1 MDFYSLSDKAI
12 AQELGNRLRRVRLQK
27 NVTQQYLA
35 EATTLSLNTIKSLE
49 AGRGK
54 LDTIIAVLREL
65 GGALDQLDNLI
76 PEETV
81 ISPLH
86 LASMQGKAHER
97 ASGLRH
103 SFAVGNKSRDSAGN
117 W

>member
-12 AQELGNRLRRVRLQK
+12 EAELGRRLKSLRLRKNITQK
-27 NVTQQYLA
+27 ALA

-54 LDTIIAVLREL
+54 LTSLIAVLREL
-65 GGALDQLDNLI
+65 GALDQLD
-76 PEETV
+76 TF
-81 ISPLH
+81 SPLPTVSPIQ
-86 LASMQGKAHER
+86 LAKRRGKERQR
-97 ASGLRH
+97 ASGEHRH
-103 SFAVGNKSRDSAGN
+103 VPKTAAG